1 MEYHVSGEDI
11 DPEEITPDQGWQT
24 ASSRRALT
32 QKEDSKPTP
41 PNGAL
46 KHGGNKPCDS
56 ENVKN
61 KIIRAS
67 RMPQLP
73 KDDIRIIIRP
83 RGGLNIAK
91 LGPTIVADAI
101 AVSAG
106 ISPGTA
112 CGHALAKH
120 TPRRDNA
127 NRYVRIKEIRIAD
140 KTYEV
145 SAYEAAPYSTC
156 KGVIRGIPVQDSSA
170 DIDAKIVNDRNPLA
184 LAAKRIGSTTAVI
197 VAFDG
202 HRVPNFVRYGSVLL
216 QCTLY
221 RRQIDICYAC
231 GRLGHRADVCPNP
244 ETLSAEAAV
253 PRTLREH
260 RCTPKCKLCGGDH
273 LTADK
278 ACKERYNI
286 PYVVR
291 RRRWERARSTRDGN
305 DDLDARYKPNAATH
319 DDEPSEHATDDRSD
333 GNRSQSRSR
342 GRSKSRSR
350 RASRSRSRPRA
361 PSRSTRRGRPM
372 GLHPDPVPAPV
383 PGLSPVL
390 VPDPTP
396 AVAVSMVNDRRA
408 RRHHHRQ
415 ATPTI
420 SEELLLGRTVRSK
433 GQATAQSTTHTTSEI
448 SYLKRENA
456 MMKETIRKL
465 TVAIAELKNDRSAST
480 ATPTTDH
487 AANAFASSQLQP
499 RERTKKR
506 AIVRDQPALRPEE
519 LDDIKST
526 LSAIK
531 ESLRFLGESMALV
544 QSTLAVHGNRLGQV
558 EHYLDHIV
566 ALPSPRVS
574 RSHSAQPHQVH
585 SHTRPFCTQSED
597 SRVDFWL
604 GLLAYRST
612 PLVDGRSP
620 GELLQGK
627 RLRSNV
633 PHFGGVQSTSVKKP
647 HQSDGGKPLSPLGR
661 GSIVRLR
668 DSTWSPK
675 GIVMGRT
682 SPRSYGVETEDG
694 RDTREPWTAD
704 VSDDDC
710 GPSETRSADCGHLH
724 RVAPLILHRASLHRT
739 LSTSY
744 TTPRAISSQA
754 DSGPKKIGS
763 HH

>member
-32 QKEDSKPTP
+32 QKVDSKPTP

-106 ISPGTA
+106 ISPVEQ
-112 CGHALAKH
+112 HADTLCPNSKQNILVAS

-244 ETLSAEAAV
+244 GDVICRGCGA
-253 PRTLREH
+253 PNPDREH

-361 PSRSTRRGRPM
+361 PSRSTRRGAPNGSASRSRSGSRP
-372 GLHPDPVPAPV
+372 GSLSGSRSGSYPGRGGVHGQRSSSPSAPSPASNANNKR
-383 PGLSPVL
+383 GALTWA
-390 VPDPTP
+390 D
-396 AVAVSMVNDRRA
+396 
-408 RRHHHRQ
+408 
-415 ATPTI
+415 
-420 SEELLLGRTVRSK
+420 TVRSK
-433 GQATAQSTTHTTSEI
+433 GQATAQVGSGLLPEHDTHTTSEI

-487 AANAFASSQLQP
+487 AANAVASSQLQP
-499 RERTKKR
+499 VGAHNDDGESAPKKR

-544 QSTLAVHGNRLGQV
+544 QSTLAAHGNRLGQV

-566 ALPSPRVS
+566 APAVAAGQPVS
-574 RSHSAQPHQVH
+574 Q
-585 SHTRPFCTQSED
+585 
-597 SRVDFWL
+597 
-604 GLLAYRST
+604 
-612 PLVDGRSP
+612 
-620 GELLQGK
+620 
-627 RLRSNV
+627 
-633 PHFGGVQSTSVKKP
+633 
-647 HQSDGGKPLSPLGR
+647 
-661 GSIVRLR
+661 
-668 DSTWSPK
+668 
-675 GIVMGRT
+675 RT
-682 SPRSYGVETEDG
+682 
-694 RDTREPWTAD
+694 
-704 VSDDDC
+704 
-710 GPSETRSADCGHLH
+710 
-724 RVAPLILHRASLHRT
+724 
-739 LSTSY
+739 
-744 TTPRAISSQA
+744 TTPSSLPHAALLHPSGAQA
-754 DSGPKKIGS
+754 NTSMLQDGHAK
-763 HH
+763 